1 MWVLDKVVVLTNCTV
16 GEVDKVVDLTN
27 CTIGEEDVGVR

>member
-1 MWVLDKVVVLTNCTV
+1 MLDKVVVLTYCTV
-16 GEVDKVVDLTN
+16 GEVDKVVDFTN